1 MTSSSAVSGIAPET
15 RPPTTAPA
23 IDGGAIQANRRQL
36 MRPAR
41 MCATAAAKAAT
52 PEMPML
58 APAPAA
64 GEEATS
70 RTAGRRMLPSTRP
83 SAPPAQATTKH
94 QTQRATS
101 SSASIRRRSLA
112 PEREM

>member
-1 MTSSSAVSGIAPET
+1 
-15 RPPTTAPA
+15 
-23 IDGGAIQANRRQL
+23 

-41 MCATAAAKAAT
+41 MWAMAAAKAAT
-52 PEMPML
+52 PEMPMF

-83 SAPPAQATTKH
+83 SEPPAQATTKH
-94 QTQRATS
+94 HTQRAAS
-101 SSASIRRRSLA
+101 SIAAAVLRV
-112 PEREM
+112 REM